1 MASPKGRKRG
11 THPGGF
17 DPRLP
22 GIGTLGAKSQAK
34 GQVKQGRKVR
44 EVLALRER
52 TVVRIPVGVHEEYDG
67 SKGILGTYPWK
78 VQEEIAKRVADGDR
92 DIVVRTL

>member
-1 MASPKGRKRG
+1 MASPKGRKRS

-22 GIGTLGAKSQAK
+22 GIGTLGTKVQAK
-34 GQVKQGRKVR
+34 KKRQVR

-52 TVVRIPVGVHEEYDG
+52 TVVRIPVGINKEYDG
-67 SKGILGTYPWK
+67 SVGILGTYPWK
-78 VQEEIAKRVADGDR
+78 VQEEVAKLIAAGD
-92 DIVVRTL
+92 DKIVERML

>member
-1 MASPKGRKRG
+1 MASPKGRKRS

-78 VQEEIAKRVADGDR
+78 VQEAVAKLIAAGD
-92 DIVVRTL
+92 DKIVERML